1 MYETVKRLY
10 QSGKLTAAG
19 VQRAVEKGWNTR
31 DEALASRNG
40 EA

>member
-1 MYETVKRLY
+1 MFETVKRLY

-19 VQRAVEKGWNTR
+19 VQRAVEKGWITR
-31 DEALASRNG
+31 DEALAILNG